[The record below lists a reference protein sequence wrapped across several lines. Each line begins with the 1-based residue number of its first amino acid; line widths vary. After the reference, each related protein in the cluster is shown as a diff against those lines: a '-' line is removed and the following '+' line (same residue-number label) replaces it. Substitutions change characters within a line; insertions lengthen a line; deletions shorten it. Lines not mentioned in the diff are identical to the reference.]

1 MVNERYA
8 IAMSETLHY
17 LKGINQNDLDI
28 IPNKFIQFLND
39 NCSMDYKCNFD
50 YTKPL
55 KELDIS
61 NEARGLIAMICLNY
75 WCTDEEQKEMF
86 KKHLTE
92 NELKYQ
98 EELRKQYN
106 SDDIFVIGG
115 ESIYRQLL
123 PYCKT
128 AYITKI
134 DHAYQADTFFPD
146 LDQDPQWQ
154 MTKISDEQTYFDL
167 EYVFTIYE
175 RVS

>member
-39 NCSMDYKCNFD
+39 NCSMDYECNFD

-55 KELDIS
+55 KKLDIS

-106 SDDIFVIGG
+106 SDDIFNNKPKYVK
-115 ESIYRQLL
+115 ESIKKSNIQEGNMAMVECVELKWYQKVFNKIL
-123 PYCKT
+123 
-128 AYITKI
+128 YIFRKNI
-134 DHAYQADTFFPD
+134 NGKSK
-146 LDQDPQWQ
+146 LW
-154 MTKISDEQTYFDL
+154 K
-167 EYVFTIYE
+167 
-175 RVS
+175 

>member
-8 IAMSETLHY
+8 VAMSETLYY
-17 LKGINQNDLDI
+17 LKGINQNDLDR

-39 NCSMDYKCNFD
+39 NCLIDYKCNFD

-75 WCTDEEQKEMF
+75 WCTNEEQKEVF

-98 EELRKQYN
+98 EELRKKYN
-106 SDDIFVIGG
+106 
-115 ESIYRQLL
+115 
-123 PYCKT
+123 PN
-128 AYITKI
+128 
-134 DHAYQADTFFPD
+134 D
-146 LDQDPQWQ
+146 LFKNRNKNDN
-154 MTKISDEQTYFDL
+154 IEILEQTKQNAQII
-167 EYVFTIYE
+167 EYQEPKWYQKILAKLLNIFGKK
-175 RVS
+175 

>member
-17 LKGINQNDLDI
+17 LKGINQNDLDR

-39 NCSMDYKCNFD
+39 NCSIDYECNFD

-106 SDDIFVIGG
+106 SDDIFNNKPNYAK
-115 ESIYRQLL
+115 ESIKKSNIQEGNM
-123 PYCKT
+123 
-128 AYITKI
+128 AIV
-134 DHAYQADTFFPD
+134 
-146 LDQDPQWQ
+146 
-154 MTKISDEQTYFDL
+154 
-167 EYVFTIYE
+167 EYVELKWYQKVFNKILYIF
-175 RVS
+175 RKNINGKSKL

>member
-106 SDDIFVIGG
+106 SDDIFNNKPNYVK
-115 ESIYRQLL
+115 ESIKKSNIQEGNM
-123 PYCKT
+123 
-128 AYITKI
+128 A
-134 DHAYQADTFFPD
+134 
-146 LDQDPQWQ
+146 
-154 MTKISDEQTYFDL
+154 MV
-167 EYVFTIYE
+167 EYVELKWYQKVFNKILYIF
-175 RVS
+175 RKNINGKSKL

>member
-8 IAMSETLHY
+8 VAMSETLHY
-17 LKGINQNDLDI
+17 LKGINQNDLDR

-39 NCSMDYKCNFD
+39 NCLIDYECNFD

-75 WCTDEEQKEMF
+75 WCTNQEQKEIF

-98 EELRKQYN
+98 EELRKKYN
-106 SDDIFVIGG
+106 PDNIFNNKQTYVK
-115 ESIYRQLL
+115 ESIKESNIQEGNI
-123 PYCKT
+123 
-128 AYITKI
+128 AMVEYIELKWYQKI
-134 DHAYQADTFFPD
+134 FN
-146 LDQDPQWQ
+146 
-154 MTKISDEQTYFDL
+154 KILYIF
-167 EYVFTIYE
+167 
-175 RVS
+175 RKK

>member
-17 LKGINQNDLDI
+17 LKGINQNDLDR

-39 NCSMDYKCNFD
+39 NCLIDYECNFD

-75 WCTDEEQKEMF
+75 WCTNEEQKEIF

-98 EELRKQYN
+98 EELRKKYN
-106 SDDIFVIGG
+106 SDDIFNNKPNYVKENIK
-115 ESIYRQLL
+115 ESNFQAVN
-123 PYCKT
+123 T
-128 AYITKI
+128 AMVECVELKCYQKVFNKILYIFRKNI
-134 DHAYQADTFFPD
+134 NGKSK
-146 LDQDPQWQ
+146 L
-154 MTKISDEQTYFDL
+154 
-167 EYVFTIYE
+167 
-175 RVS
+175 

>member
-8 IAMSETLHY
+8 VAMSETLHY
-17 LKGINQNDLDI
+17 LKGINQNDLDR

-39 NCSMDYKCNFD
+39 NCLIDYECNFD

-75 WCTDEEQKEMF
+75 WCTNQEQKEIF

-98 EELRKQYN
+98 EELRKKYN
-106 SDDIFVIGG
+106 PDNIFNNKPTYVK
-115 ESIYRQLL
+115 ESIKESNIQEGNI
-123 PYCKT
+123 
-128 AYITKI
+128 AMVEYIELKWYQKI
-134 DHAYQADTFFPD
+134 FN
-146 LDQDPQWQ
+146 
-154 MTKISDEQTYFDL
+154 KILYIF
-167 EYVFTIYE
+167 
-175 RVS
+175 RKK

>member
-8 IAMSETLHY
+8 VAMSETLHY
-17 LKGINQNDLDI
+17 LKGINQNDLDR

-39 NCSMDYKCNFD
+39 NCLIDYECNFD

-75 WCTDEEQKEMF
+75 WCTNEEQKEIF

-98 EELRKQYN
+98 EELRKKYN
-106 SDDIFVIGG
+106 QDNIFNNKPNYVK
-115 ESIYRQLL
+115 ESIKESSIQEGNM
-123 PYCKT
+123 
-128 AYITKI
+128 AMVEYIELKWYQNIFAKI
-134 DHAYQADTFFPD
+134 LNIFR
-146 LDQDPQWQ
+146 
-154 MTKISDEQTYFDL
+154 KK
-167 EYVFTIYE
+167 
-175 RVS
+175 

>member
-8 IAMSETLHY
+8 VAMSETLHY
-17 LKGINQNDLDI
+17 LKGINQNDLDR

-39 NCSMDYKCNFD
+39 NCLIDYECNFD

-75 WCTDEEQKEMF
+75 WCTNEEQKEIF

-98 EELRKQYN
+98 EELRKKYN
-106 SDDIFVIGG
+106 PDNIFNNKPNYVK
-115 ESIYRQLL
+115 ESIKESSIQEGNMAMVEYTELKWYQNIF
-123 PYCKT
+123 
-128 AYITKI
+128 AKI
-134 DHAYQADTFFPD
+134 LNIFR
-146 LDQDPQWQ
+146 
-154 MTKISDEQTYFDL
+154 KK
-167 EYVFTIYE
+167 
-175 RVS
+175 

>member
-39 NCSMDYKCNFD
+39 NCSIDYECNFD

-106 SDDIFVIGG
+106 SDDIFNNKPNYVK
-115 ESIYRQLL
+115 ESIKESNFQAGN
-123 PYCKT
+123 T
-128 AYITKI
+128 AMVECVELKWYQKVFNKILYIFRKNI
-134 DHAYQADTFFPD
+134 NGKSK
-146 LDQDPQWQ
+146 L
-154 MTKISDEQTYFDL
+154 
-167 EYVFTIYE
+167 
-175 RVS
+175 